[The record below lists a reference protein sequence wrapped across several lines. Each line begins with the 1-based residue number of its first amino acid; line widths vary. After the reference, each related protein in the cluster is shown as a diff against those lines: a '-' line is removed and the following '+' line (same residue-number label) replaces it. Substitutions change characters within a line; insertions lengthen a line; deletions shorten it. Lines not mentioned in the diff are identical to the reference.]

1 MATSISVRNH
11 GGLTIRIDQHGD
23 SLVVRAAGELDIAS
37 APALED
43 SLRHALE
50 SGASSLVLDLTGVTF
65 IDPTGLRV
73 LLWGAAHSH
82 AEGDRLRIDCG
93 SVPVRRL
100 LELTHKEQPLPLTA

>member
-1 MATSISVRNH
+1 MATSISVRKH
-11 GGLTIRIDQHGD
+11 GRLIIRIDQHWH
-23 SLVVRAAGELDIAS
+23 SLVVRAVGELDMAT
-37 APALED
+37 APAFED
-43 SLRHALE
+43 SLLHALE

-73 LLWGAAHSH
+73 LLWAAAHPR
-82 AEGDRLRIDCG
+82 AQGDRLRIDCG